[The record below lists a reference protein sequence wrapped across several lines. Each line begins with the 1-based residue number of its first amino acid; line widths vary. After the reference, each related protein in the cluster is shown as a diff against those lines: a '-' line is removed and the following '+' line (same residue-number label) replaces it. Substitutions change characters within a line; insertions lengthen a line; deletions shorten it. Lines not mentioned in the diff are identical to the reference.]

1 MANTTNIDLVKP
13 AGTDHALVSVLN
25 ANSDKIDGEAGN
37 VRSNFALV
45 QNTNTA
51 TQAISKDQLV
61 VWKGVLK
68 KATSNIANGATLSN
82 SNLTDTK
89 VSTELAALS
98 DQITTLNNLTLSD
111 VFTPSSGI
119 TFTNASTAKMKNGR
133 ITLNL
138 VGSGAITSGAD
149 GSIIIGT
156 TKNAYRPSYSQSCA
170 STVNGASSGL
180 IYLPISV
187 KIHSNGNVYLMIG
200 TVNKTCGNASNPW
213 TTGSLAFSWE
223 I

>member
-25 ANSDKIDGEAGN
+25 ANSDKIDAEAGN

-89 VSTELAALS
+89 VSTELASLS
-98 DQITTLNNLTLSD
+98 DQIAQLK
-111 VFTPSSGI
+111 
-119 TFTNASTAKMKNGR
+119 TNY
-133 ITLNL
+133 
-138 VGSGAITSGAD
+138 
-149 GSIIIGT
+149 SI
-156 TKNAYRPSYSQSCA
+156 Q
-170 STVNGASSGL
+170 TVNVTDNVNNVERIQNAVASVTFGGGTNIVNFKNTANDNMIVATLVATAMNNSYVRGLLFGYYSDDIYNIKKASST
-180 IYLPISV
+180 ITITIV
-187 KIHSNGNVYLMIG
+187 
-200 TVNKTCGNASNPW
+200 
-213 TTGSLAFSWE
+213 
-223 I
+223 

>member
-13 AGTDHALVSVLN
+13 AGTDHALVSVIN

-45 QNTNTA
+45 QDTNTA

-89 VSTELAALS
+89 VSTELASLS
-98 DQITTLNNLTLSD
+98 DQIANIDTKINEFATVTDAHENVTVNANYRYVYKSGHVAITYFIITT
-111 VFTPSSGI
+111 SGLVPAWNALFKI
-119 TFTNASTAKMKNGR
+119 TNAAYTPAFQQHCCNHDGLHLYVNTDGTISTAEN
-133 ITLNL
+133 IL
-138 VGSGAITSGAD
+138 SGKTVTIAIQY
-149 GSIIIGT
+149 I
-156 TKNAYRPSYSQSCA
+156 A
-170 STVNGASSGL
+170 S
-180 IYLPISV
+180 
-187 KIHSNGNVYLMIG
+187 
-200 TVNKTCGNASNPW
+200 
-213 TTGSLAFSWE
+213 
-223 I
+223 

>member
-25 ANSDKIDGEAGN
+25 ANSDKIDAEAGN

-68 KATSNIANGATLSN
+68 NATSNIANGATLSN

-89 VSTELAALS
+89 VSTELASLS
-98 DQITTLNNLTLSD
+98 DQIANLAKRIIATKTVTVSAGDKLSD
-111 VFTPSSGI
+111 QRVYFTIPSGYIVVSVVPTVVSAEMFCITIGNISENSG
-119 TFTNASTAKMKNGR
+119 TNASYISFGIR
-133 ITLNL
+133 NL
-138 VGSGAITSGAD
+138 HTSD
-149 GSIIIGT
+149 LE
-156 TKNAYRPSYSQSCA
+156 R
-170 STVNGASSGL
+170 TVSLYILLLKSSDV
-180 IYLPISV
+180 S
-187 KIHSNGNVYLMIG
+187 
-200 TVNKTCGNASNPW
+200 
-213 TTGSLAFSWE
+213 
-223 I
+223 

>member
-25 ANSDKIDGEAGN
+25 ANSDKIDAEAGN

-89 VSTELAALS
+89 VSTELASLS
-98 DQITTLNNLTLSD
+98 DQIAKNHTYYNANTDCTVELNRTNAMSYLMANVFD
-111 VFTPSSGI
+111 VVGSNTANVRYQSGYIIQYLYFGFVTGNGDFIMETNGVSGI
-119 TFTNASTAKMKNGR
+119 SENIILWKKSPENVWSKVF
-133 ITLNL
+133 
-138 VGSGAITSGAD
+138 
-149 GSIIIGT
+149 SI
-156 TKNAYRPSYSQSCA
+156 
-170 STVNGASSGL
+170 
-180 IYLPISV
+180 
-187 KIHSNGNVYLMIG
+187 
-200 TVNKTCGNASNPW
+200 
-213 TTGSLAFSWE
+213 
-223 I
+223 

>member
-25 ANSDKIDGEAGN
+25 ANSDKIDAEAGN

-82 SNLTDTK
+82 SNLSDTK

-98 DQITTLNNLTLSD
+98 DQMSNIDNALTSKANIKKQSANGATSATISGLKTAHASYLVTVHMSNVGTALYLININSLGELAFKID
-111 VFTPSSGI
+111 IADNSRISGI
-119 TFTNASTAKMKNGR
+119 TYNNG
-133 ITLNL
+133 TLTVTLSSSVSVWGISAIL
-138 VGSGAITSGAD
+138 V
-149 GSIIIGT
+149 
-156 TKNAYRPSYSQSCA
+156 YSNS
-170 STVNGASSGL
+170 
-180 IYLPISV
+180 
-187 KIHSNGNVYLMIG
+187 
-200 TVNKTCGNASNPW
+200 
-213 TTGSLAFSWE
+213 
-223 I
+223 

>member
-25 ANSDKIDGEAGN
+25 ANSDKIDAEAGN

-89 VSTELAALS
+89 VSTELASLS
-98 DQITTLNNLTLSD
+98 EQIGKYKNQDFSVTISAVGFGYQVIDYENI
-111 VFTPSSGI
+111 PSGYS
-119 TFTNASTAKMKNGR
+119 
-133 ITLNL
+133 
-138 VGSGAITSGAD
+138 VCGAIVCEATAANQVMFSVNTRAASVVLWWYSSTTSTSATG
-149 GSIIIGT
+149 
-156 TKNAYRPSYSQSCA
+156 
-170 STVNGASSGL
+170 
-180 IYLPISV
+180 
-187 KIHSNGNVYLMIG
+187 KIRLFLKKV
-200 TVNKTCGNASNPW
+200 
-213 TTGSLAFSWE
+213 
-223 I
+223 

>member
-25 ANSDKIDGEAGN
+25 ANSDKIDEEAGN

-89 VSTELAALS
+89 VSTELASLS
-98 DQITTLNNLTLSD
+98 DHIAKQIVPITFSNSSDRASRTYCVKQGNIVMVCFDITTGTMATSD
-111 VFTPSSGI
+111 TEVFSIP
-119 TFTNASTAKMKNGR
+119 TAYAPG
-133 ITLNL
+133 
-138 VGSGAITSGAD
+138 
-149 GSIIIGT
+149 
-156 TKNAYRPSYSQSCA
+156 
-170 STVNGASSGL
+170 GL
-180 IYLPISV
+180 IKAVCLNGIREIRLVIANPDGTIKIQGSV
-187 KIHSNGNVYLMIG
+187 
-200 TVNKTCGNASNPW
+200 
-213 TTGSLAFSWE
+213 TGE
-223 I
+223 IVGGELFWAI

>member
-25 ANSDKIDGEAGN
+25 ANSDKIDAEAGN

-82 SNLTDTK
+82 SNLSDTK

-98 DQITTLNNLTLSD
+98 DQIANYKWTLIKTNIVTGD
-111 VFTPSSGI
+111 TQAFTGYDEY
-119 TFTNASTAKMKNGR
+119 
-133 ITLNL
+133 L
-138 VGSGAITSGAD
+138 VALMTSNTVYATCVIPERLAGAI
-149 GSIIIGT
+149 
-156 TKNAYRPSYSQSCA
+156 
-170 STVNGASSGL
+170 V
-180 IYLPISV
+180 SV
-187 KIHSNGNVYLMIG
+187 KFIKSDSSQVEAYYNG
-200 TVNKTCGNASNPW
+200 T
-213 TTGSLAFSWE
+213 SWIVANGYFAE
-223 I
+223 LYGRKM

>member
-98 DQITTLNNLTLSD
+98 DQISTVSTRVDTGILIFYVYKTANICVLNIPYSRATQQISANTGTVIGTLPNGYIPSDDRWLSVCLIQPNGTLVANARIKIAKTTGDVTLSASATIPTNVD
-111 VFTPSSGI
+111 VIGQ
-119 TFTNASTAKMKNGR
+119 ASYV
-133 ITLNL
+133 I
-138 VGSGAITSGAD
+138 
-149 GSIIIGT
+149 
-156 TKNAYRPSYSQSCA
+156 
-170 STVNGASSGL
+170 
-180 IYLPISV
+180 
-187 KIHSNGNVYLMIG
+187 
-200 TVNKTCGNASNPW
+200 
-213 TTGSLAFSWE
+213 
-223 I
+223 

>member
-25 ANSDKIDGEAGN
+25 ANSDKIDAEAGN

-89 VSTELAALS
+89 VSTELASLS
-98 DQITTLNNLTLSD
+98 DQIVTSSAINIGATGHETSVKAWKTGNVAFVDFGGTYYGVSI
-111 VFTPSSGI
+111 PSGYVPKYTYNRMVALVGEYGTRAYYPAIVAYDSG
-119 TFTNASTAKMKNGR
+119 TFKIYEEKNGNETD
-133 ITLNL
+133 IPE
-138 VGSGAITSGAD
+138 D
-149 GSIIIGT
+149 GT
-156 TKNAYRPSYSQSCA
+156 Y
-170 STVNGASSGL
+170 
-180 IYLPISV
+180 
-187 KIHSNGNVYLMIG
+187 NVYG
-200 TVNKTCGNASNPW
+200 TICYA
-213 TTGSLAFSWE
+213 L
-223 I
+223 

>member
-25 ANSDKIDGEAGN
+25 ANSDKIDAEAGN

-89 VSTELAALS
+89 VSTELASLS
-98 DQITTLNNLTLSD
+98 DHIGTYGNRSQPT
-111 VFTPSSGI
+111 
-119 TFTNASTAKMKNGR
+119 
-133 ITLNL
+133 
-138 VGSGAITSGAD
+138 VGSAYTSNVTTNSVYFVKRNDGLCIVSGTFVLGTAISGGAEQNLFEGLPTYKNTYSLDWVLIAGEDGKTYRLQFKSGYLSQNYTSYPAQKYY
-149 GSIIIGT
+149 ILPFM
-156 TKNAYRPSYSQSCA
+156 YFA
-170 STVNGASSGL
+170 S
-180 IYLPISV
+180 
-187 KIHSNGNVYLMIG
+187 
-200 TVNKTCGNASNPW
+200 
-213 TTGSLAFSWE
+213 
-223 I
+223 